1 MDRVNDSNS
10 KHMLTLYKNTQLLPW
25 LVITACLVFLS
36 AYVLG
41 RVFSAVWRLALN
53 AVVLVL
59 VAYALYVSWMAGR
72 TLVDGKPDVYSG
84 TLGQD
89 ALQNNL
95 YLTYV
100 LNVFLAVFLAYLV
113 YSTFSHH

>member
-1 MDRVNDSNS
+1 
-10 KHMLTLYKNTQLLPW
+10 MLTLYKNTQLLPW

-53 AVVLVL
+53 AVVLAL
-59 VAYALYVSWMAGR
+59 IAYALYVSWMAGR
-72 TLVDGKPDVYSG
+72 TLVDSNPDIYRASF
-84 TLGQD
+84 GQD
-89 ALQNNL
+89 SLQNNL

-113 YSTFSHH
+113 YSTFAHH